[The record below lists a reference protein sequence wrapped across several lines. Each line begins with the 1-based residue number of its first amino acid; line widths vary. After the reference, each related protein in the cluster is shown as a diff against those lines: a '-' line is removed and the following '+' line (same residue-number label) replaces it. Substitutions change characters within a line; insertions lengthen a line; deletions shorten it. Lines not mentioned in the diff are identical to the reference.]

1 MLTLIVGGAA
11 SGKSEF
17 AERLVTRLPGE
28 RIYIATMEPF
38 DDECRARIAR
48 HRAMRKQRSFD
59 TVECYVDLPGLVLP
73 AGSNALLEDLTNLVA
88 NERYSAAGTGVEAVR
103 RGVERLNQQCG
114 NLTIVTGE
122 VFSGGSEYEGDT
134 LGYLQDLAWVNREV
148 AAMADLVVEV
158 VCGVANVL
166 KGALI

>member
-1 MLTLIVGGAA
+1 MLILVIGGAA

-17 AERLVTRLPGE
+17 AESLVTRLPG
-28 RIYIATMEPF
+28 RRVYVATMEPF
-38 DDECRARIAR
+38 DDECKVRIQK
-48 HRAMRKQRSFD
+48 HRAMRKQRDFD
-59 TVECYVDLPGLVLP
+59 TVECYVNLPSLVL
-73 AGSNALLEDLTNLVA
+73 AGDSNVLLEDLTNLVA
-88 NERYSAAGTGVEAVR
+88 NERYSPAGTGVETVR
-103 RGVERLNQQCG
+103 SGVELLNQQCM

-134 LGYLQDLAWVNREV
+134 LNYLKDLARVNREI

-166 KGALI
+166 KGELI